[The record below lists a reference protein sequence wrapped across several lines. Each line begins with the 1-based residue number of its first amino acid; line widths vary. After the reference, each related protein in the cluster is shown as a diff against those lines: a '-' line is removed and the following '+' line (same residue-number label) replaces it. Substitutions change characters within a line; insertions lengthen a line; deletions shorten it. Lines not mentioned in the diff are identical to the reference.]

1 MLVSCRGH
9 GCPRHSK
16 LSAVG
21 HRGVHHLV
29 RRLRGRRYRAGDR
42 LFITLSAPG
51 YRNERAQIRFRWGR
65 KPRVRPL

>member
-1 MLVSCRGH
+1 
-9 GCPRHSK
+9 
-16 LSAVG
+16 
-21 HRGVHHLV
+21 V